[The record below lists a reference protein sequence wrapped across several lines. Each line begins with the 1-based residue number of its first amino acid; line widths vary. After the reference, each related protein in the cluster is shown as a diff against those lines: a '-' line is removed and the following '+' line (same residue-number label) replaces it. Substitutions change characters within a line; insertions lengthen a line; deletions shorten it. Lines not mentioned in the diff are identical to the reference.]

1 MFEMRIYPPEYSWKK
16 LVEQCRISSAD
27 ANPFA
32 DSTKGSD
39 IDIHKLNSLLRDLPV
54 DEIQQRRRTLEVF
67 YQEIL
72 LSAKRTDRGIG
83 FTDLLMTLAH
93 YKIIDNN
100 KSLRLEE
107 FLRRRARL
115 GIVDDEVRRKIV
127 KDFISTIYHRTRFL
141 RKQDSQRASRIL
153 TVPQLQVPEI
163 FVEDEDDSDRASTAG
178 SARARPALTLTI
190 PPNDEA
196 AWRASGTDARDTP
209 TSAGLRNR
217 TESFSPRESPTRPSI
232 SPTRPSFQSQRSFQ
246 ISPQLSPWRPS
257 SSLPPSPLDF
267 PSEFPAHDGILG
279 GGDGGASPGAAGD
292 GGGVRRS
299 LSPVAPRGSGADAAN
314 RLSVGARRSTSTRD
328 VLEVLEDSAWGESMR
343 RSMTGARRG
352 TRASSGAVSAN
363 SAGSRGSGGSGGAGA
378 SGTAGGGVEGRGEG
392 GG

>member
-32 DSTKGSD
+32 DSTKGQD
-39 IDIHKLNSLLRDLPV
+39 IDIHKLNSLLRDLPI

-83 FTDLLMTLAH
+83 FIDLLMTLAH

-257 SSLPPSPLDF
+257 SSLPPSHSTSPASSLRTTGSWAVEMEVLVLVPLVMAAACDAV
-267 PSEFPAHDGILG
+267 SVLWLREVVVQMRLIGL
-279 GGDGGASPGAAGD
+279 ASARD
-292 GGGVRRS
+292 
-299 LSPVAPRGSGADAAN
+299 
-314 RLSVGARRSTSTRD
+314 GAR
-328 VLEVLEDSAWGESMR
+328 
-343 RSMTGARRG
+343 ARGMCWRCW
-352 TRASSGAVSAN
+352 RIA
-363 SAGSRGSGGSGGAGA
+363 
-378 SGTAGGGVEGRGEG
+378 RGERVCAG
-392 GG
+392 V

>member
-1 MFEMRIYPPEYSWKK
+1 
-16 LVEQCRISSAD
+16 
-27 ANPFA
+27 
-32 DSTKGSD
+32 
-39 IDIHKLNSLLRDLPV
+39 
-54 DEIQQRRRTLEVF
+54 
-67 YQEIL
+67 
-72 LSAKRTDRGIG
+72 
-83 FTDLLMTLAH
+83 MTLAH

-141 RKQDSQRASRIL
+141 RNQDSQRASRIL

-279 GGDGGASPGAAGD
+279 GGGGGASPGGGGGG

-343 RSMTGARRG
+343 RSMTGARRN
-352 TRASSGAVSAN
+352 TRASSGGMSGA
-363 SAGSRGSGGSGGAGA
+363 SAGSRGSGGSGGGSGGGGGGSAGGAGA
-378 SGTAGGGVEGRGEG
+378 RGGGVEGEG
-392 GG
+392 GGGEA